1 MISKNTSLMNSLRK
15 KSLESLFDKQ
25 PRPFQNNRK
34 YSDLF
39 AINVFTDKVLEQY
52 VGKDGFNQLAQA
64 INKGSKINR
73 SFADQIAASI
83 KAWALSKGATH
94 YTHWFQ
100 PLTGGTAEK
109 HDAFFELQSSGKP
122 IENFDGSQL
131 VQQEPDASSFPSG
144 GIRNTFE
151 ARGYTAWDPTSPAF
165 IFDKTLCI
173 PTIFVSYTG
182 EALDYKTPLLKSIQT
197 LDNAATEICKYF
209 DKNVSKVNATLGWE
223 QEYFLVDKSLAAS
236 RPDLIITGRT
246 LFGHQPSKG
255 QQLDDHYFGS
265 IPPRVIAYM
274 KELEH
279 SAIQLGIPLKTRHN
293 EVAPGQFELAPIYEE
308 ANLSVDHNSLV
319 MDLMSKIA
327 SKHDFM
333 VLFHEKPFEGIN
345 GSGKHN
351 NWSLSTN
358 TGVNLLSPG
367 KTPMSNLQFLTF
379 FINTIAAVLSH
390 EALMRASIA
399 SASNDFRLGSNEAPP
414 AILSVFIGKQLTAV
428 LDDLENVS
436 KGKLSPEEKTDLK
449 LNVIGKIPEILL
461 DNTDRNRTSPF
472 AFTGNKFEFR
482 AVGSKSNCAK
492 SITVLN
498 AAVAQQLVKFGNE
511 VEDLIEKKDM
521 KKDDAIFNALRDNL
535 KGIKNILFEGDGY
548 SDSWI
553 NEAQKRGLSHNRNTP
568 EALTAY
574 IAKKSIALF
583 EQTNVLSER
592 EVMARYIVDLKEYIM
607 RIQIES
613 RTLGD
618 IARNHIIP
626 TGVKYQNV
634 LIDNVKGLKEIYGN
648 DFQKHAEVQ
657 LKIIERIS
665 GHIDEINKGIVQM
678 VETRKTLD
686 KIEDEFKK
694 AYAYCENVLPF
705 LNDIRY
711 HCDKLELVVDDDL
724 WPLAKYRE
732 LLFCR

>member
-1 MISKNTSLMNSLRK
+1 
-15 KSLESLFDKQ
+15 
-25 PRPFQNNRK
+25 
-34 YSDLF
+34 
-39 AINVFTDKVLEQY
+39 
-52 VGKDGFNQLAQA
+52 
-64 INKGSKINR
+64 
-73 SFADQIAASI
+73 
-83 KAWALSKGATH
+83 
-94 YTHWFQ
+94 
-100 PLTGGTAEK
+100 
-109 HDAFFELQSSGKP
+109 
-122 IENFDGSQL
+122 
-131 VQQEPDASSFPSG
+131 
-144 GIRNTFE
+144 
-151 ARGYTAWDPTSPAF
+151 
-165 IFDKTLCI
+165 
-173 PTIFVSYTG
+173 
-182 EALDYKTPLLKSIQT
+182 
-197 LDNAATEICKYF
+197 
-209 DKNVSKVNATLGWE
+209 
-223 QEYFLVDKSLAAS
+223 
-236 RPDLIITGRT
+236 
-246 LFGHQPSKG
+246 
-255 QQLDDHYFGS
+255 
-265 IPPRVIAYM
+265 
-274 KELEH
+274 
-279 SAIQLGIPLKTRHN
+279 
-293 EVAPGQFELAPIYEE
+293 
-308 ANLSVDHNSLV
+308 
-319 MDLMSKIA
+319 
-327 SKHDFM
+327 
-333 VLFHEKPFEGIN
+333 
-345 GSGKHN
+345 
-351 NWSLSTN
+351 
-358 TGVNLLSPG
+358 
-367 KTPMSNLQFLTF
+367 
-379 FINTIAAVLSH
+379 
-390 EALMRASIA
+390 MRASIA

-498 AAVAQQLVKFGNE
+498 AAVAQQLAKFGKE

>member
-1 MISKNTSLMNSLRK
+1 MNYLRK
-15 KSLESLFDKQ
+15 KSLENLFEKQ
-25 PRPFQNNRK
+25 PRSFENNQK
-34 YSDLF
+34 YSSLF
-39 AINVFTDKVLEQY
+39 ASHVFTDAVLEQY
-52 VGKDGFNQLAQA
+52 VNKETYNQVAYA
-64 INKGSKINR
+64 VNKGSKINR
-73 SFADQIAASI
+73 SFADQIAASL

-165 IFDKTLCI
+165 ILDKTLCI

-182 EALDYKTPLLKSIQT
+182 EALDYKTPLLKSIQS

-209 DKNVSKVNATLGWE
+209 DKNVTKVNATLGWE

-498 AAVAQQLVKFGNE
+498 AAVAQQLEKFGNE

-553 NEAQKRGLSHNRNTP
+553 NEAQKRGLSHNQNTP

-574 IAKKSIALF
+574 ISKNSISLF

-607 RIQIES
+607 RVQIES

-626 TGVKYQNV
+626 TGIKYQNV
-634 LIDNVKGLKEIYGN
+634 LIENVKGLKEIYGN

-678 VETRKTLD
+678 VETRKSSN

-705 LNDIRY
+705 LTDIRY

>member
-1 MISKNTSLMNSLRK
+1 MNYLRK
-15 KSLESLFDKQ
+15 KSLENLFGKQPKSFENDQKYSSLFA
-25 PRPFQNNRK
+25 
-34 YSDLF
+34 SH
-39 AINVFTDKVLEQY
+39 VFTDAVLEQY
-52 VGKDGFNQLAQA
+52 VNKETYNQVAQA
-64 INKGSKINR
+64 VNKGSKINR
-73 SFADQIAASI
+73 RYADQIAASL
-83 KAWALSKGATH
+83 KAWAMSKGATH

-109 HDAFFELQSSGKP
+109 HDAFFDLQSSGKP
-122 IENFDGSQL
+122 MENFEGTQL

-165 IFDKTLCI
+165 ILDKTLCI

-182 EALDYKTPLLKSIQT
+182 EALDYKTPLLKSIQS

-209 DKNVSKVNATLGWE
+209 DKNVTKVNATLGWE

-265 IPPRVIAYM
+265 IPPRVLSYM

-293 EVAPGQFELAPIYEE
+293 EVAPGQFELAPVYEE

-319 MDLMSKIA
+319 MDLMRKIA
-327 SKHDFM
+327 NKHDFI

-379 FINTIAAVLSH
+379 FINTIAAVLTH
-390 EALMRASIA
+390 ESLMRASIA
-399 SASNDFRLGSNEAPP
+399 SASNDFRLGSSEAPP

-428 LDDLENVS
+428 LDNLENVS

-472 AFTGNKFEFR
+472 AFTGNKFEYR

-498 AAVAQQLVKFGNE
+498 AAVAQQLEKFGKE
-511 VEDLIEKKDM
+511 VEDLIEKKEM

-548 SDSWI
+548 SDIWI
-553 NEAQKRGLSHNRNTP
+553 EEAKKRGLSHNQNTP
-568 EALTAY
+568 DALTAY
-574 IAKKSIALF
+574 ISKKSISLF
-583 EQTNVLSER
+583 EQTMVFSER
-592 EVMARYIVDLKEYIM
+592 EVMARYTVDLKEYIM
-607 RIQIES
+607 RVQIES

-626 TGVKYQNV
+626 TAIKFQNV
-634 LIDNVKGLKEIYGN
+634 LIKNVKGLKEIYGN

-665 GHIDEINKGIVQM
+665 GHINEINKGIVQM
-678 VETRKTLD
+678 VETRKSLN
-686 KIEDEFKK
+686 KIEEEYEK
-694 AYAYCENVLPF
+694 AHAYCEKVLPF
-705 LNDIRY
+705 LKDIRY
-711 HCDKLELVVDDDL
+711 HCDKLELVTDDDL

>member
-1 MISKNTSLMNSLRK
+1 MQSLRK
-15 KSLESLFDKQ
+15 KSLENLFYKQ
-25 PRPFQNNRK
+25 ARLFQNDEK
-34 YSDLF
+34 YSALF
-39 AINVFTDKVLEQY
+39 GRNVFSKTILENYVNKDAFKQIEKVI
-52 VGKDGFNQLAQA
+52 F
-64 INKGSKINR
+64 KGSEISR
-73 SFADQIAASI
+73 PLADQIAVAL

-109 HDAFFELQSSGKP
+109 HYAFFDLQLSGKP
-122 IENFDGSQL
+122 MENFDGSQL

-165 IFDKTLCI
+165 VLGKTLCI

-182 EALDYKTPLLKSIQT
+182 EALDYKTPLLKSLQS

-209 DKNVSKVNATLGWE
+209 DKNITKVNATLGWE
-223 QEYFLVDKSLAAS
+223 QEYFLVDKALAAS

-265 IPPRVIAYM
+265 IPSRVLAYM
-274 KELEH
+274 QELEFE
-279 SAIQLGIPLKTRHN
+279 AMQLGIPLKTRHN
-293 EVAPGQFELAPIYEE
+293 EVAPGQFELAPVFEE

-319 MDLMSKIA
+319 MDLMRKMA

-351 NWSLSTN
+351 NWSLATN

-379 FINTIAAVLSH
+379 FINTIVAVLTH
-390 EALMRASIA
+390 EQLLSASIT
-399 SASNDFRLGSNEAPP
+399 SASNDHRLGSNEAPP
-414 AILSVFIGKQLTAV
+414 AILSVFIGKQLTGV
-428 LDDLENVS
+428 LEDLENVS

-492 SITVLN
+492 SITALN
-498 AAVAQQLVKFGNE
+498 AAVAQQLENFGME
-511 VEDLIEKKDM
+511 VQSLIEEKNM

-535 KGIKNILFEGDGY
+535 KDIKKILFEGDGY
-548 SDSWI
+548 SENWKK
-553 NEAQKRGLSHNRNTP
+553 EALKRGLSHNQNTP
-568 EALTAY
+568 QALKAFVS
-574 IAKKSIALF
+574 KKSISLF
-583 EQTNVLSER
+583 QQTKVLTER
-592 EVMARYIVDLKEYIM
+592 EAVARYIVDLKEYIYQ
-607 RIQIES
+607 IQIES

-618 IARNHIIP
+618 ITRNHIIP
-626 TGVKYQNV
+626 TGIKYQNV
-634 LIDNVKGLKEIYGN
+634 LIENVKGLKEIYGK
-648 DFQKHAEVQ
+648 DYLKFAEVQ
-657 LKIIERIS
+657 IKIIERIS
-665 GHIDEINKGIVQM
+665 GHIQEINNGIVSM
-678 VETRKTLD
+678 VETRK
-686 KIEDEFKK
+686 KINELTDEFEK
-694 AYAYCENVLPF
+694 ASAYCEKVIPF
-705 LNDIRY
+705 LRDIRY

>member
-1 MISKNTSLMNSLRK
+1 MNYLRK
-15 KSLESLFDKQ
+15 KSLENLFEKQ
-25 PRPFQNNRK
+25 PRSFENNQK
-34 YSDLF
+34 YSSLF
-39 AINVFTDKVLEQY
+39 ASHVFTDAVLEQY
-52 VGKDGFNQLAQA
+52 VNKETYNQVAYA
-64 INKGSKINR
+64 VNKGSKINR
-73 SFADQIAASI
+73 SFADQIAASL

-165 IFDKTLCI
+165 ILDKTLCI

-182 EALDYKTPLLKSIQT
+182 EALDYKTPLLKSIQS

-209 DKNVSKVNATLGWE
+209 DKNVTKVNATLGWE

-498 AAVAQQLVKFGNE
+498 AAVAQQLEKFGNE

-553 NEAQKRGLSHNRNTP
+553 NEAQKRGLSHNQNTP

-574 IAKKSIALF
+574 ISKKSISLF

-607 RIQIES
+607 RVQIES

-626 TGVKYQNV
+626 TGIKYQNV
-634 LIDNVKGLKEIYGN
+634 LIENVKGLKEIYGN

-678 VETRKTLD
+678 VETRKSSN

-705 LNDIRY
+705 LTDIRY